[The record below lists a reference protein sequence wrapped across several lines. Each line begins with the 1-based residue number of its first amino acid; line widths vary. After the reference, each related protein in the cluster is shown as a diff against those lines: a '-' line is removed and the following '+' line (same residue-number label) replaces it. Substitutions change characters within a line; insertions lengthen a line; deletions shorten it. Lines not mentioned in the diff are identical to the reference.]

1 MTRHRK
7 LSTTLMF
14 LTATALAGVLVISA
28 PALAGPGGTPGPN
41 PDAPGQIKKD
51 DAHPPLV
58 TKEQGNFFVGGTRN
72 ASGRLVGQMYVEY
85 QVPQNPKK
93 IPIVL
98 IHGGGQIGVGWN
110 QTPDGREGWRQYFL
124 RKGYTV
130 YVVDQP
136 GRVAHPTIP
145 IWEPST
151 MPLTCC
157 GFKCCSRHPSVFPTC
172 GPPRTSTRVG

>member
-1 MTRHRK
+1 
-7 LSTTLMF
+7 MF

-136 GRVAHPTIP
+136 GRGRSSYNSDMGTINNAANVLRVQ
-145 IWEPST
+145 S
-151 MPLTCC
+151 
-157 GFKCCSRHPSVFPTC
+157 CSRHPSVFPTC